1 MGSPMPDEIAR
12 LEEARGL
19 LDEGDLD
26 RALSAAQPLTTS
38 ADRDVAAEAW
48 LLIGTARY
56 RLDDEPGALSAWRQA
71 AESGGRAAWV
81 GWREA
86 AGQLVRDGELEEAI
100 AAYREAERRAP
111 APERGALA
119 NRIGWLLK
127 ETGHDFEARRQF
139 NRARGAYGSY
149 LPILTYAVLAI
160 TTAVFLVDLAGP
172 AVPAQLFAA
181 CGGSIGECGLIWGVR
196 VADGEWWRI
205 LTSAFLHGG
214 FIHFGLNM
222 YILFLFGP
230 LVERMYGHL
239 EFLGIYLLSAAGGS
253 VLTILVE
260 PQQRALGASG
270 AIFGLFGLMF
280 VVGRRHHALIGREGR
295 AMMAQIGTLLALNL
309 VITFLVPI
317 ISWTGHL
324 GGLAVGLI
332 LGFLLPPTGVAT
344 LGALWRTP
352 TGERMDR
359 SMPAALRAGVYV
371 MVASVL
377 LAGGFWAVLRIG

>member
-1 MGSPMPDEIAR
+1 MPDEIAR
-12 LEEARGL
+12 LEEARSL

-26 RALSAAQPLTTS
+26 RALAASQPLTTS

-71 AESGGRAAWV
+71 ADSGGRAAWA
-81 GWREA
+81 GWREV

-111 APERGALA
+111 ALERGALA

-149 LPILTYAVLAI
+149 LPIVTYAVLAI

-181 CGGSIGECGLIWGVR
+181 CGGSISECGLIWGVR

-205 LTSAFLHGG
+205 ITSAFLHGG

-239 EFLGIYLLSAAGGS
+239 EFLGIYLLSASGGS
-253 VLTILVE
+253 VLTILVD

-295 AMMAQIGTLLALNL
+295 AMMAQIGILLALNL
-309 VITFLVPI
+309 VITFVFVSI
-317 ISWTGHL
+317 ISWTGHV

-352 TGERMDR
+352 AGEPMDR
-359 SMPAALRAGVYV
+359 TMPAALRAGVYV
-371 MVASVL
+371 MVASAL